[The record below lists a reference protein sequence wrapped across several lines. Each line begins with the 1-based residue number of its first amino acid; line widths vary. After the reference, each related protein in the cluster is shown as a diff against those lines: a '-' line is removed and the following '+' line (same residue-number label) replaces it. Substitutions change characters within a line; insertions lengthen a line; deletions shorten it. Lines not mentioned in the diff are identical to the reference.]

1 MLEKII
7 HLDKELLVF
16 LNGLG
21 SERFDGLWLIIT
33 KQLYWTPI
41 FLLFFYLLQKK
52 LGWKNFGYYVLFTAV
67 LILLC
72 DQTAN
77 LFKNGFQ
84 RLRPCNDEEI
94 KGIIRIVKTSSSFSF
109 FSGHATNSM
118 ATTVFT
124 FMILKKYYKH
134 VYLLFLFPLIFA
146 YSRIYLGLHF
156 PIDIVTGYVFGA
168 FFGFICYKLYMKYI
182 LRTS

>member
-21 SERFDGLWLIIT
+21 SENFDGLWLIIT
-33 KQLYWTPI
+33 KQFYWSPI
-41 FLLFFYLLQKK
+41 FLFVFYFLQKK
-52 LGWKNFGYYVLFTAV
+52 IGWKNFGYYVIFTALLV
-67 LILLC
+67 LFC

-77 LFKNGFQ
+77 LFKNGFE

-94 KGIIRIVKTSSSFSF
+94 KSIIRVVKSSSSFSF

-124 FMILKKYYKH
+124 FMLLKKYYKH
-134 VYLLFLFPLIFA
+134 SYLLFLFPFIFA
-146 YSRIYLGLHF
+146 YSRIYLGLHY
-156 PIDIVTGYVFGA
+156 PLDILTGYIIGA
-168 FFGFICYKLYMKYI
+168 TFGFICYKLYSKYI
-182 LRTS
+182 VSN

>member
-1 MLEKII
+1 VLEKII

-21 SERFDGLWLIIT
+21 SENFDGLWLIIT
-33 KQLYWTPI
+33 KQFYWSPI
-41 FLLFFYLLQKK
+41 FLFVFYFLQKK
-52 LGWKNFGYYVLFTAV
+52 IGWKNFGYYVIFTALLV
-67 LILLC
+67 LFC

-77 LFKNGFQ
+77 LFKNGFE

-94 KGIIRIVKTSSSFSF
+94 KSIIRVVKSSSSFSF

-124 FMILKKYYKH
+124 FMLLKKYYKH
-134 VYLLFLFPLIFA
+134 SYLLFLFPFIFA
-146 YSRIYLGLHF
+146 YSRIYLGLHY
-156 PIDIVTGYVFGA
+156 PLDILTGYIIGA
-168 FFGFICYKLYMKYI
+168 TFGFICYKLYSKYI
-182 LRTS
+182 VSN